1 MVQKERAFLQ
11 EISQSTPE
19 ELIEKVSHADI
30 QEERL
35 LRIYLGSSQFDVIR
49 SIAARTRG
57 LGEAP
62 LGNVAVLHGIMGGEL
77 SLFNNDNGSLIWVQ
91 ALRLL
96 SGQFDRLTI
105 DANGL
110 SDRDVR
116 ATGIYMRFYGS
127 LLVSLSQQWKV
138 RPFFFDWRRD
148 IAIAADE
155 LNQNMNTWFGPD
167 QPVHLVAHSM
177 GGLVARSFITRHQDR
192 WNKRGRLVML
202 GTPNYGSFA
211 MPRLLSGND
220 VLAMVAKIDFSH
232 NALDLLNVAKTFP
245 GAYQMLPFRG
255 HLDGLDALYRAATY
269 TRTAIDQSLIDKAG
283 TFQASIANTI
293 DPVRMVYV
301 AGYNRPTLAGLQDAT
316 QLAVDAGYFFS
327 RKGDGT
333 VPHNLGLL
341 QGVRTFYVDEEHM
354 NLPGNGKVQKALT
367 ELLQTGDLQTEDLLY
382 KGLGPEFA
390 NQRLSRRRE
399 PERDVGGAGRP
410 IVH

>member
-1 MVQKERAFLQ
+1 
-11 EISQSTPE
+11 
-19 ELIEKVSHADI
+19 
-30 QEERL
+30 
-35 LRIYLGSSQFDVIR
+35 
-49 SIAARTRG
+49 
-57 LGEAP
+57 
-62 LGNVAVLHGIMGGEL
+62 MGGEL

-269 TRTAIDQSLIDKAG
+269 TRTAIDQSLIDKAV